1 MNIHDGGRLRLQAT
15 LKRWAINAPFHI
27 TGYTF
32 TAFDALIVELTDER
46 GLVGRGEAQG
56 VYYHQDTPATMLA
69 QIEALRAQV
78 EAGITREA
86 LQRLL
91 PAGGARNVLDCAL
104 WDLEAKRA
112 GKPVWQLAGLA
123 APRPLLTTYTLGA
136 DDPHAMAEGAIA
148 YEEARAIKLKLTDDI
163 RNAERVLAVRK
174 ARPDVWLMV
183 DANQGFTRESFA
195 RLLPTLVEARVDV
208 VEQPFPVGDESWLDG
223 LERPIRI
230 AADESV
236 QDRSDLAKMVGRVDV
251 INIKLDKCG
260 GLTEALAIAD
270 EARRLG
276 FGLMVGNMG
285 GSSLAMAPSFV
296 VGQLCDVVD
305 LDGPLSLVADYTPSV
320 VYENG
325 TIWCPDTL
333 WGSPLN
339 ACDRRGVPST

>member
-1 MNIHDGGRLRLQAT
+1 MNSQGHGRLTLQAS
-15 LKRWAINAPFHI
+15 LKSWPITAPFHI

-32 TAFDALIVELTDER
+32 TAFDALIVVLTDEH
-46 GLVGRGEAQG
+46 GHVGCGEAQG
-56 VYYHQDTPATMLA
+56 VYYHKDTPVTMLA
-69 QIEALRAQV
+69 QLEALRARI
-78 EAGITREA
+78 EAGITREE
-86 LQRLL
+86 LQQLL

-104 WDLEAKRA
+104 WDLDAKRT
-112 GKPVWQLAGLA
+112 GKPVWQLAGLN
-123 APRPLLTTYTLGA
+123 APKPLLTTYTVGA
-136 DDPHAMAEGAIA
+136 ENPEVMASRASA
-148 YEEARAIKLKLTDDI
+148 FATARAIKLKLTDDDL
-163 RNAERVLAVRK
+163 NAARVLAVRK

-208 VEQPFPVGDESWLDG
+208 VEQPFPVGNEAWLDG
-223 LERPIRI
+223 LERPIRL

-270 EARRLG
+270 EARKLG
-276 FGLMVGNMG
+276 FKLMVGNMG

-305 LDGPLSLVADYTPSV
+305 LDGPISLLEDYSPPV

-325 TIWCPDTL
+325 TIWCPDAL
-333 WGSPLN
+333 WGSPSS
-339 ACDRRGVPST
+339 ATS